1 MNNKDN
7 IYTLDGKVP
16 LTKALPFGFQH
27 ILTMFVANITPIMI
41 IAGICDFSPQMKAT
55 LIQNAMLIAGIG
67 TLIQLFPIFGIGSRL
82 PVVMGLSFTFL
93 SVCALISVQYGYSAV
108 LGAVLVGGIVEG
120 ILGIFAKY
128 WIKFI
133 SPIVSACVVMAIGF
147 SLLSVGASTFGGGTG
162 SQDFGSVENW
172 IIASVTLLSCILFQ
186 IFAKSCY
193 KNLSVLVGM
202 IVGYILAIIL
212 GKVDFSGLSDIS
224 IIAIPKIFQ
233 FSFEFHPGAILPMV
247 IVFLVSATETIG
259 DISALTE
266 TALNRE
272 VTPKE
277 LSGGLMCDGFISSL
291 SSLFGCTPITSFT
304 QNVGLIAMTK
314 VVNRYAIGLGA
325 CILVLSGIFPVFGAA
340 IATLPSAV
348 IGGCMVMVLGM
359 IFVTGIGMAGKCG
372 FSQRNILI
380 ISLSI
385 SIGIGFTQVP
395 ELFVIFPDLVK
406 NIFGE
411 NCVVLVFLISAF
423 LNIVLPKNMDVEKTT
438 E

>member
-93 SVCALISVQYGYSAV
+93 SVCALI
-108 LGAVLVGGIVEG
+108 
-120 ILGIFAKY
+120 
-128 WIKFI
+128 
-133 SPIVSACVVMAIGF
+133 
-147 SLLSVGASTFGGGTG
+147 
-162 SQDFGSVENW
+162 
-172 IIASVTLLSCILFQ
+172 
-186 IFAKSCY
+186 
-193 KNLSVLVGM
+193 
-202 IVGYILAIIL
+202 
-212 GKVDFSGLSDIS
+212 
-224 IIAIPKIFQ
+224 
-233 FSFEFHPGAILPMV
+233 
-247 IVFLVSATETIG
+247 
-259 DISALTE
+259 
-266 TALNRE
+266 
-272 VTPKE
+272 
-277 LSGGLMCDGFISSL
+277 
-291 SSLFGCTPITSFT
+291 
-304 QNVGLIAMTK
+304 
-314 VVNRYAIGLGA
+314 
-325 CILVLSGIFPVFGAA
+325 
-340 IATLPSAV
+340 ATLPSAV
-348 IGGCMVMVLGM
+348 LGGCMVMVLGM

-423 LNIVLPKNMDVEKTT
+423 LNIVLPKDMDE
-438 E
+438 EI

>member
-162 SQDFGSVENW
+162 SQDFGSVENRRYFG
-172 IIASVTLLSCILFQ
+172 INRNSV
-186 IFAKSCY
+186 KS
-193 KNLSVLVGM
+193 
-202 IVGYILAIIL
+202 
-212 GKVDFSGLSDIS
+212 
-224 IIAIPKIFQ
+224 
-233 FSFEFHPGAILPMV
+233 
-247 IVFLVSATETIG
+247 
-259 DISALTE
+259 
-266 TALNRE
+266 
-272 VTPKE
+272 
-277 LSGGLMCDGFISSL
+277 
-291 SSLFGCTPITSFT
+291 
-304 QNVGLIAMTK
+304 
-314 VVNRYAIGLGA
+314 
-325 CILVLSGIFPVFGAA
+325 
-340 IATLPSAV
+340 
-348 IGGCMVMVLGM
+348 
-359 IFVTGIGMAGKCG
+359 
-372 FSQRNILI
+372 
-380 ISLSI
+380 
-385 SIGIGFTQVP
+385 
-395 ELFVIFPDLVK
+395 
-406 NIFGE
+406 
-411 NCVVLVFLISAF
+411 
-423 LNIVLPKNMDVEKTT
+423 
-438 E
+438 